1 MAQKNKPRK
10 QQEVPAATSTTK
22 DSIRAIAGWLF
33 LAIGVYLL
41 IAFVSYLFTWTADQ
55 SLLDGVQNGEKALNG
70 AGLTGN
76 KWAHLFIGRL
86 FGISAFIIPLFCLTL
101 SVICLRIKKVR
112 VLPLFFVVAYGCIVL
127 SIACGFVFGFTKWR
141 YLFGAGVGGTY
152 GYRVNE
158 WLITQLGVW
167 GASVLI
173 FFVTTVWL
181 IPIIYNALCRRNAR
195 RAATVVSTGV
205 DVTEPAVAVN
215 TVAGSDEPVFT
226 IEKPTEPESTQPP
239 VPANAEI
246 PEPLAPA
253 FEVEHIEEEP
263 VGGKLELYN
272 PKLDLPHYKLPSLS
286 LLEDYKDKLQE
297 VPAEELARNNQKIVE
312 CLRTYGIEIEKIVA
326 SPGPTVTLYKI
337 ILKPGIRISQ
347 FTRLENDIMLSLAA
361 RGMRVIA
368 PIPGTNMVGIE
379 VANEKPSLVPMK
391 TVLDSAKFKESKD
404 ELPIVLGKSISNEIF
419 MLDLTKMPHLLV
431 AGATGQGKSVALNA
445 IIASLLY
452 KMHPA
457 YLKFVLVD
465 PKRVELSLYSKLEK
479 HFLAALPDSDH
490 PIITDTKKVVHTL
503 KSLCIEMDDRL
514 ELYNKAGVRNLKE
527 YNTKFLDRKLNPLK
541 GHRFMPFIVI
551 IIDEFADL
559 ITTSGRDVET
569 PLTRLAQ
576 MGRAAGIHLVIA
588 TQRPTTNIITGT
600 IKANFPA
607 RIAFR
612 VASQTDSRTIID
624 VGEAKQLV
632 GRGDMLIATG
642 NEMVRAQCAF
652 IDTPEVERL
661 VEFVS
666 AQQGYTSTFELPE
679 YVETTDGE
687 SRPDNL
693 GPRDELFEEAARMVV
708 QAQYGSTSMLQRKMN
723 LGYNRAGRLMDQ
735 LESAGIVSA
744 AEGGKPRQVLVG
756 SLDTLNEMLG
766 LGNE

>member
-1 MAQKNKPRK
+1 MAQKRKPVQK
-10 QQEVPAATSTTK
+10 QENPVAQRTSKETV
-22 DSIRAIAGWLF
+22 RAIAGWLF

-55 SLLDGVQNGEKALNG
+55 SLIDGVQAGEKARNS
-70 AGLTGN
+70 AGLVGN
-76 KWAHLFIGRL
+76 KWSHLFIGQW
-86 FGISAFIIPLFCLTL
+86 FGISAFIIPLCCLTL
-101 SVICLRIKKVR
+101 SVICLQIRKVR
-112 VLPLFFVVAYGCIVL
+112 VLPLFFVATYGCIVL
-127 SIACGFVFGFTKWR
+127 SVACSFVFGFTKWR

-158 WLITQLGVW
+158 WLIAQLGVW

-181 IPIIYNALCRRNAR
+181 VPIIYSALRRRNAR
-195 RAATVVSTGV
+195 REEAKEEVREQNNPLEETSRSVP
-205 DVTEPAVAVN
+205 E
-215 TVAGSDEPVFT
+215 FT
-226 IEKPTEPESTQPP
+226 IESSEDDLQPA
-239 VPANAEI
+239 VDASV
-246 PEPLAPA
+246 PA
-253 FEVEHIEEEP
+253 FEVEQAVEEP
-263 VGGKLELYN
+263 AGGEMKLYD
-272 PKLDLPHYKLPSLS
+272 PKLDLPRYQLPPLS

-379 VANEKPSLVPMK
+379 VANDKPSLVPMK
-391 TVLDSAKFKESKD
+391 TVLDSAKFKESKE
-404 ELPIVLGKSISNEIF
+404 ELPIVLGKSISNEIY

-465 PKRVELSLYSKLEK
+465 PKRVELSLYTKLEK
-479 HFLAALPDSDH
+479 HFLAALPDSEH

-503 KSLCIEMDDRL
+503 KSLCIEMEDRL

-527 YNTKFLDRKLNPLK
+527 YNRKFLDRKLNPLK
-541 GHRFMPFIVI
+541 GHRFMPFIVV

-559 ITTSGRDVET
+559 ITTAGRDVET

-576 MGRAAGIHLVIA
+576 MGRAVGIHLVIA

-661 VEFVS
+661 VEFVG
-666 AQQGYTSTFELPE
+666 AQQGYAGTFALPE
-679 YVETTDGE
+679 YVENSEDGE
-687 SRPDNL
+687 GRTDNS
-693 GPRDELFEEAARMVV
+693 GPRDDLFEEAARMVI

-723 LGYNRAGRLMDQ
+723 LGYNRAGRIMDQ
-735 LESAGIVSA
+735 LEAAGIVSA

-756 SLDTLNEMLG
+756 SLDTLNELLG
-766 LGNE
+766 TRNE